1 MQYSH
6 QQSPNNQTC
15 LILGKNIHRIKCMTA
30 ADRRIPVKYNSS
42 QRESPFSRKET
53 TTTCTQG
60 SSSCSQLKINTL
72 CLCTVLFNRDLDN
85 LNNFLGNTP
94 GEVGLSSFPH
104 YKRKGDLP
112 SLSEIFSVT
121 VTSLGS
127 APSLSHWAMLLPRFY
142 YCVQK
147 FILRQ
152 HVCSLLQYSIL

>member
-1 MQYSH
+1 
-6 QQSPNNQTC
+6 
-15 LILGKNIHRIKCMTA
+15 MTA
-30 ADRRIPVKYNSS
+30 ADRRIPVKYNSL

-53 TTTCTQG
+53 TTMCTQG

-72 CLCTVLFNRDLDN
+72 CLCTVLFNRDLEN
-85 LNNFLGNTP
+85 LNSFLGSTP

-104 YKRKGDLP
+104 YKWKGDLP
-112 SLSEIFSVT
+112 RVPQIFSVR

-142 YCVQK
+142 YCIQK

-152 HVCSLLQYSIL
+152 YVRFILQYSIL